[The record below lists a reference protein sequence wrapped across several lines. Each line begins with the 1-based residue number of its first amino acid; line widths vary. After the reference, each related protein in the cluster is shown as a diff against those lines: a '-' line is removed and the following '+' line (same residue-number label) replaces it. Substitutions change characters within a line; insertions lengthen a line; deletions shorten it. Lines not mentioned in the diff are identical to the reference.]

1 MAAQPR
7 ANAGQGVTTGQQIL
21 SPSTRERGATV
32 FEFALIL
39 PLFITLVFGI
49 IEFGHAFYIY
59 HTAIS
64 ASREGARY
72 GIVYRNKVGVTPA
85 TRWAP
90 SEWSG
95 SQPSINDWVKDY
107 LKQFFGS
114 EFVDSKVKVKLYGAK
129 PGDPSDPSVL
139 PDPPGKDT
147 NEPLTVEVVIPK
159 SWPVLGPLLG
169 LPEIPIT
176 AATTMRL
183 E

>member
-1 MAAQPR
+1 MAAR
-7 ANAGQGVTTGQQIL
+7 AHAWQKATSGRRIL
-21 SPSTRERGATV
+21 PPSSRERGATI

-72 GIVYRNKVGVTPA
+72 GIVYRNKLGVTPA
-85 TRWAP
+85 TRWVPAD
-90 SEWSG
+90 WRG
-95 SQPSINDWVKDY
+95 SQPSIEDWVKNYY

-114 EFVDSKVKVKLYGAK
+114 KFVDSKVDVNLYGAK
-129 PGDPSDPSVL
+129 RD
-139 PDPPGKDT
+139 DPPGKDT

>member
-1 MAAQPR
+1 
-7 ANAGQGVTTGQQIL
+7 
-21 SPSTRERGATV
+21 
-32 FEFALIL
+32 
-39 PLFITLVFGI
+39 LFITLVFGI

-72 GIVYRNKVGVTPA
+72 GIVYRNKLDVTPA
-85 TRWAP
+85 TRWVPAD
-90 SEWSG
+90 WSG

-107 LKQFFGS
+107 LKQFFES
-114 EFVDSKVKVKLYGAK
+114 KFVETKVKINLYGAK
-129 PGDPSDPSVL
+129 PGNQ
-139 PDPPGKDT
+139 PGKDT